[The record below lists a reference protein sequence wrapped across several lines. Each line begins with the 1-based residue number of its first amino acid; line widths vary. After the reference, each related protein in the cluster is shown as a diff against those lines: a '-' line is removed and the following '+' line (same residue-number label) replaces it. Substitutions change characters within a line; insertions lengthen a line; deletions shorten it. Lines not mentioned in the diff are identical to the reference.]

1 MALNTRAKES
11 SKKSKSV
18 SVHSWQQQ
26 FALLFD
32 SQAKITMQ
40 DRMFFTEQLSLL
52 LETGASLHEALS
64 ALKLQSESLAMKRLV
79 DSLMNDIAEGK
90 SFSMALSSHPDV
102 FSSTYINLISAS
114 ESGGFMHEV
123 LAQLLE
129 MDEKR
134 EQLRN
139 TLVSAFSYPLFLIAF
154 SVAVV
159 VFVLVVVFPKFSDMF
174 SQIYDQLPTTTKF
187 LMGTSDLFIQ
197 HWMPILMGLLLL
209 IIGFNYWLKSSQGIR
224 MMDQFKLNAPVIK
237 VVFIQL
243 YLVQSLRVMSLS
255 LQHGVSVP
263 DTLRACKDVVSNNIY
278 QEFISRVENMVQQG
292 SGISLAFSNTPFIP
306 PIVEQMIATGEDAGR
321 LPQVMSRIAD
331 HYERELSRRLTAL
344 SKLAEPMMLL
354 VMGLV
359 VGILV
364 SSLILPI
371 FKLSRAVH

>member
-1 MALNTRAKES
+1 
-11 SKKSKSV
+11 
-18 SVHSWQQQ
+18 
-26 FALLFD
+26 
-32 SQAKITMQ
+32 
-40 DRMFFTEQLSLL
+40 
-52 LETGASLHEALS
+52 
-64 ALKLQSESLAMKRLV
+64 
-79 DSLMNDIAEGK
+79 
-90 SFSMALSSHPDV
+90 
-102 FSSTYINLISAS
+102 
-114 ESGGFMHEV
+114 MHEV